1 MRERQ
6 AATTVPR
13 APILLGQAPF
23 RIYGLGATLYE
34 LLTGKLPGIEPLWP
48 LREVNPACDAP
59 DDLGGG
65 GAHGRPGSRLDR
77 TLAWTDDRPM
87 TRATNTAL
95 ALATVPTSD
104 QGADGPKMGLVLISP
119 TATVAPFGA
128 APAEPA
134 ANDPAGALPSK
145 RPNAGDRR
153 GFRGVLS
160 KSLRDRGEA
169 GSRCLASRGMGSPS
183 RFALSLLPLLAR
195 CVRIWFS
202 TGSLTITGLYLLAE
216 LALCHPRLR
225 AAARLLPA
233 AGLAI
238 DVIWFESPWTW
249 TDAVDALVQVAE
261 LVIPQLVTAR
271 LIEPELVVCPTC
283 LGIGRG
289 RDRRRRRLP
298 AAPALRRAPRTRSA
312 RGHRVADDRRAVAEQ
327 LHAAGWRADVLG
339 DPEETAKGAAMMLV
353 EFGRR

>member
-1 MRERQ
+1 
-6 AATTVPR
+6 
-13 APILLGQAPF
+13 
-23 RIYGLGATLYE
+23 
-34 LLTGKLPGIEPLWP
+34 
-48 LREVNPACDAP
+48 
-59 DDLGGG
+59 
-65 GAHGRPGSRLDR
+65 
-77 TLAWTDDRPM
+77 M
-87 TRATNTAL
+87 TRATSTAL
-95 ALATVPTSD
+95 TLATVPTSD

-134 ANDPAGALPSK
+134 ANDPAGAIPSK

-160 KSLRDRGEA
+160 KSLRGRGEA
-169 GSRCLASRGMGSPS
+169 GSRCLASRRMGSPS

-283 LGIGRG
+283 LGTG
-289 RDRRRRRLP
+289 RDPEAPAP
-298 AAPALRRAPRTRSA
+298 AAIVDGGACPRHPLYAAHHGHVLQEATGSMTKPTTAAPSPTSSTPRA
-312 RGHRVADDRRAVAEQ
+312 G
-327 LHAAGWRADVLG
+327 
-339 DPEETAKGAAMMLV
+339 AKGAAMMLV
-353 EFGRR
+353 EFGR